1 MNRLFIFLRLESDLF
16 VIRMICVEVTTD
28 GNGLTLCHWLL
39 REENAQPHSL
49 AQLICLSLRPNKIF
63 KRTLSIYLFH
73 FLLQNAQKVNST
85 TGMAFIAQVRMQI

>member
-28 GNGLTLCHWLL
+28 GNGLTLCHRLL